1 MPRCEA
7 CGGTIQ
13 GMHGSARPRDKCID
27 VSLFEFDDD
36 VGLRTAKRTYFC
48 SEKCAIR
55 GIEEDMLLT
64 QDDSL
69 FWVDRRGEGP
79 QLYPQPEVEPLV
91 RRAKELLEEAAELN
105 NCDDVLDHHLDEAIE
120 NVADAEST
128 LEEYPDVSYR
138 CRQAAQSALADVED
152 GAKAHDAVA
161 DASVEHG
168 VPEQHGRVWGHLQDA
183 LPAEDRSGGTTD
195 AD

>member
-13 GMHGSARPRDKCID
+13 GMFGSTRPRDKCID

-36 VGLRTAKRTYFC
+36 VGRRTAKRTFFC
-48 SEKCAIR
+48 SEECAIR

-64 QDDSL
+64 QDDSM
-69 FWVDRRGEGP
+69 FWVERNGEGP
-79 QLYPQPEVEPLV
+79 ERYPQPEVNPLV
-91 RRAKELLEEAAELN
+91 RRAKELLEEAQGLN

-120 NVADAEST
+120 SAEDADAV

-138 CRQAAQSALADVED
+138 CRQAAQSALADVLED
-152 GAKAHDAVA
+152 GEKAHNAVDKA
-161 DASVEHG
+161 AVEHG

-183 LPAEDRSGGTTD
+183 LPEGEKR
-195 AD
+195 